1 MTCTC
6 PKPSLH
12 DRVLRAISIRNAEE
26 YSDIVTAA
34 ARLLVSAHESDVA
47 EGVVS
52 VDDDE
57 ADEYCLLVADIDNE
71 TCGRPSDDAIALLKN
86 DPMEKAEISALRSAI
101 ETVRSMGQENLAED
115 LENLLAQMEEDS
127 PGFEIPTM
135 GQARQ
140 YFAERFTKG

>member
-26 YSDIVTAA
+26 YPDIVTAA

-57 ADEYCLLVADIDNE
+57 ADEYRLLVADIDNE
-71 TCGRPSDDAIALLKN
+71 TCIPDGLP
-86 DPMEKAEISALRSAI
+86 EIEALRSAVK
-101 ETVRSMGQENLAED
+101 TARSMGKENLAED
-115 LENLLAQMEEDS
+115 LENLVVEMEEV
-127 PGFEIPTM
+127 E
-135 GQARQ
+135 
-140 YFAERFTKG
+140 